1 MTDEK
6 LLIATTNRGKARE
19 ITAFLTGLP
28 VRVFCL
34 PDISLEAAF
43 PESGKTFLENAKG
56 KSLFYSRQWEG
67 LTLAEDSGL
76 KIDALGGAPGIY
88 SARFSGPRA
97 TDAKNNRKVLA
108 QMKGVPQEKRKAR
121 FVCCLVLAH
130 KGKIIKVTIGTVR
143 GIIAREEKG
152 GYGFGYDPI
161 FFYRPFGKTFGE
173 FLPEVKNTVSH
184 RGRAL
189 RKMKVF
195 LQSYLRTD

>member
-34 PDISLEAAF
+34 PDLSLEAEF
-43 PESGKTFLENAKG
+43 PEDGKTFLENAKG

-76 KIDALGGAPGIY
+76 EIDALGGAPGIY

-97 TDAKNNRKVLA
+97 TDAKNNRKVLV
-108 QMKGVPQEKRKAR
+108 QMKGVLQEKRKAR
-121 FVCCLVLAH
+121 FVCCLVLAQQDN
-130 KGKIIKVTIGTVR
+130 ILKVTRGIVR

-152 GYGFGYDPI
+152 SFGFGYDPI

-173 FLPEVKNTVSH
+173 LLPAIKNTVSH

-195 LQSYLRTD
+195 LQSYLKTD